1 MSTHDDR
8 SDQPRSVTR
17 RRALGRLLGLAG
29 AAAVAATLPAEA
41 GAQPVSSMLD
51 APPVAALPD
60 WLADRPEWFL
70 ASVERYAAALATLR
84 DPLGA
89 YGKLAV
95 TETRAESL
103 AFWTECMVAGMNVP
117 EAEREAERRAWREE
131 WASTPKE
138 VDQSRIIT
146 VRIRRLGRNE
156 RARLRRWLVT
166 LPAGERDPRVVY
178 RLGWRDR
185 VHGERDHDF
194 LHVVAP
200 ARRSIF
206 DPSPIEHAGAV
217 LGGASRAAGLAAVG
231 EPPTYTFGCAHH
243 APMESWVART
253 LYEWPD
259 GEVTT
264 YAVRHGPADA
274 A

>member
-84 DPLGA
+84 DPLDT
-89 YGKLAV
+89 YRKLSR
-95 TETRAESL
+95 TETRAETV
-103 AFWTECMVAGMNVP
+103 AFWAECMVAGMNVSD
-117 EAEREAERRAWREE
+117 EELAERDRAWREE
-131 WASTPKE
+131 QARAPKE
-138 VDQSRIIT
+138 VAQDRIVT
-146 VRIRRLGRNE
+146 VRIPRLDRNE
-156 RARLRRWLVT
+156 RARLRRWLAT
-166 LPAGERDPRVVY
+166 LPTGPRDPRVAY

-185 VHGERDHDF
+185 VHGQRDHDY

-200 ARRSIF
+200 ARRPWTE
-206 DPSPIEHAGAV
+206 PSPSEHADRVVVTMLNATKIDARGWTLVQLCSHRAPGAPW
-217 LGGASRAAGLAAVG
+217 AAPV
-231 EPPTYTFGCAHH
+231 
-243 APMESWVART
+243 
-253 LYEWPD
+253 LYEWAD
-259 GEVTT
+259 GTVTWHR
-264 YAVRHGPADA
+264 VRHRPAETA
-274 A
+274 